1 MDALIPFFHYVI
13 LKRLTILHGGLPR
26 GGDNHCLGLATQ
38 FLHDGGA
45 EMLYNDLDP
54 LRDIGI
60 MQLYKAGDL
69 SLGCV
74 GLTAGII
81 LNFLID
87 LVEGRV
93 FGVILQYIQN
103 ETFLDGLLHGVDM
116 ESLPLTFGVQATKEL
131 NGGRLRSGGKGE
143 HGHIG
148 LFAVALDLVGDHVL
162 HIAIK
167 LLAGAQRHRNS
178 GHILTGG
185 GGMGLVNDDGK
196 PLIFQPL
203 HAVHDIRKLLDGS
216 GNDFCVTVEGNR
228 QISGIT
234 FIVHHPDQPGFMFHA
249 HNGFLE
255 LPVHYHTV
263 GNDDDIVE
271 DDLIVGIVERSQ
283 AVSQPSDGIGLTG
296 TGTVLDQIIL
306 SGTVFP
312 NIGAELTDDIQLVI
326 AREDEVLRTLH
337 FAGFIVHLFL
347 DLYKDELADE
357 VKHGILGQNI
367 LPHI

>member
-1 MDALIPFFHYVI
+1 
-13 LKRLTILHGGLPR
+13 
-26 GGDNHCLGLATQ
+26 
-38 FLHDGGA
+38 
-45 EMLYNDLDP
+45 
-54 LRDIGI
+54 
-60 MQLYKAGDL
+60 
-69 SLGCV
+69 
-74 GLTAGII
+74 
-81 LNFLID
+81 
-87 LVEGRV
+87 
-93 FGVILQYIQN
+93 
-103 ETFLDGLLHGVDM
+103 
-116 ESLPLTFGVQATKEL
+116 
-131 NGGRLRSGGKGE
+131 
-143 HGHIG
+143 
-148 LFAVALDLVGDHVL
+148 
-162 HIAIK
+162 
-167 LLAGAQRHRNS
+167 
-178 GHILTGG
+178 
-185 GGMGLVNDDGK
+185 
-196 PLIFQPL
+196 
-203 HAVHDIRKLLDGS
+203 
-216 GNDFCVTVEGNR
+216 
-228 QISGIT
+228 
-234 FIVHHPDQPGFMFHA
+234 MFHA

-312 NIGAELTDDIQLVI
+312 NIGEELTDDIQLVI

>member
-1 MDALIPFFHYVI
+1 
-13 LKRLTILHGGLPR
+13 
-26 GGDNHCLGLATQ
+26 
-38 FLHDGGA
+38 
-45 EMLYNDLDP
+45 
-54 LRDIGI
+54 
-60 MQLYKAGDL
+60 
-69 SLGCV
+69 
-74 GLTAGII
+74 
-81 LNFLID
+81 
-87 LVEGRV
+87 
-93 FGVILQYIQN
+93 
-103 ETFLDGLLHGVDM
+103 
-116 ESLPLTFGVQATKEL
+116 
-131 NGGRLRSGGKGE
+131 
-143 HGHIG
+143 
-148 LFAVALDLVGDHVL
+148 
-162 HIAIK
+162 
-167 LLAGAQRHRNS
+167 
-178 GHILTGG
+178 
-185 GGMGLVNDDGK
+185 MGLVNDDGK

-312 NIGAELTDDIQLVI
+312 NIGEELTDDIQLVI